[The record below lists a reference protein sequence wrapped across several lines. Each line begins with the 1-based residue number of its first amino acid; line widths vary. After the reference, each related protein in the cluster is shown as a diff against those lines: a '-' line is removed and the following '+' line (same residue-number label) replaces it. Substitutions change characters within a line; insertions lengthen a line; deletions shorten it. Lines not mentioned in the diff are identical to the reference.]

1 MNERDTALS
10 AASAK
15 FGAFLMAM
23 LDRADGE
30 QRREFHALL
39 ALVADRLDPEARS
52 VLDTWTAPL
61 RSRLT
66 H

>member
-23 LDRADGE
+23 LDRADGK
-30 QRREFHALL
+30 QRREFHASLTL
-39 ALVADRLDPEARS
+39 FATRLDPETRRI
-52 VLDTWTAPL
+52 LDTLTAQL